1 MYYMHICKNELLP
14 VPAPGVAVFIVHFD
28 PQHSPYHLYVLKFRF
43 PLKNGH
49 MNITICHCLSFIV
62 IDLFG
67 TRRAFVMLGYSTRH
81 KYHSIEYHE
90 HVIKYFNVH
99 EPVMKC
105 FNVEINLSI
114 ILEVGNIP

>member
-1 MYYMHICKNELLP
+1 
-14 VPAPGVAVFIVHFD
+14 
-28 PQHSPYHLYVLKFRF
+28 
-43 PLKNGH
+43 
-49 MNITICHCLSFIV
+49 
-62 IDLFG
+62 
-67 TRRAFVMLGYSTRH
+67 MLGYSTRH